1 MVIFQFLFISILGT
15 ILHFAYDLSN
25 HIFIFSIIGAVNE
38 SPWEHLKMGIFPWFF
53 WYFLKIFILK
63 SEISFLVSFLSISY
77 FMIGILTVYYS
88 YIHFTKKAI
97 LPIDIT
103 NFYHGI
109 LGGVLIDLYLSKKQ
123 WDSKWETFGLIGFLL
138 ILFMALI
145 NTYYPFK
152 CHVFLDERMK
162 LYGMEA
168 HEKRCKL
175 EKHKN
180 KNK

>member
-1 MVIFQFLFISILGT
+1 MVTLRFSNSSKST
-15 ILHFAYDLSN
+15 ILRALLT
-25 HIFIFSIIGAVNE
+25 FS
-38 SPWEHLKMGIFPWFF
+38 S
-53 WYFLKIFILK
+53 
-63 SEISFLVSFLSISY
+63 ISFLVSFLAISY
-77 FMIGILTVYYS
+77 FMVGILTVYYS
-88 YIHFTKKAI
+88 YNHFTKKAI
-97 LPIDIT
+97 LPIDIM

-123 WDSKWETFGLIGFLL
+123 WDSKWEKFGLIGFLL

-162 LYGMEA
+162 LYGIEA

-175 EKHKN
+175 EKNKN
-180 KNK
+180 KNQ